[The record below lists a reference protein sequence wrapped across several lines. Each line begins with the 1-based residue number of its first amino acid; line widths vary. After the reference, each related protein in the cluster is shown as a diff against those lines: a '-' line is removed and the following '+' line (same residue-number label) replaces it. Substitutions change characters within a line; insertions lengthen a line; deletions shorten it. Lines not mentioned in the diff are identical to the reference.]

1 MRTPVLSIPAKRAS
15 GWVAET
21 DPKYARA
28 WLESLPLASSAEAAR
43 EIYQALYTVNRLE
56 LAGARRRELMQLYE
70 SPVAIVSNALQAHLL
85 HASQPLSPK
94 KRQLAEFIRRLQ
106 VEMAFG
112 YKWCLRDLAAA
123 RFLWGK
129 DELLLQVTERTL
141 YYLREILVRSYLVY
155 MPHPADVWK
164 EIHETFRFA
173 EERDLSAKPLEVKGE
188 TGVRTLTIRD
198 RYIQALLL
206 GVSQPYQ
213 LPQTAC
219 QQLCSFVEQWG
230 SRAELVPAIDV
241 PNAVGHFIVDLTA
254 DAPPVPY
261 PREPLPADRS
271 HLRVLNT
278 MNLVRVAQGCIGR
291 LKKGERVA
299 TLQLGF
305 DCLEDA
311 CSDLLQRMVSAWGL
325 TPRRRYQRMRRNSYI
340 SVCVGLPALH
350 FFANDQKP
358 FSVAG
363 DDESVETLQSLSAA
377 TWSDQNVGFIELERP
392 EEEEVATLAERAVAA
407 LAASSPSFRMDR
419 WHVRDASLQGM
430 LLARYGDAT
439 CSARVGD
446 LIGLHQAG
454 STHWTAA
461 VVRWLKSPEGQSLE
475 LGVETLAVDVTPVAV
490 RSDVEGAAY
499 VQGLLLPPT
508 STPRRPISLLVPRGT
523 YTVRQNLYLVE
534 PGRSLRQ
541 VRPVQLVE
549 RTVSYD
555 RIVFI
560 DEATSS

>member
-1 MRTPVLSIPAKRAS
+1 MRTPALSLPAKRAS

-28 WLESLPLASSAEAAR
+28 WLESLPLASSADAAR

-56 LAGARRRELMQLYE
+56 LTDACRRELMQLYE

-94 KRQLAEFIRRLQ
+94 KRQLAEFTRRLQ
-106 VEMAFG
+106 IEMAFG

-123 RFLWGK
+123 RFRWGR
-129 DELLLQVTERTL
+129 DEALLQVMERTL
-141 YYLREILVRSYLVY
+141 YYLREVLVRSYLVY

-164 EIHETFRFA
+164 EIHETYRFA
-173 EERDLSAKPLEVKGE
+173 EERELSIKPFEVRSE
-188 TGVRTLTIRD
+188 TGARTVTIKD
-198 RYIQALLL
+198 RYVQALLL
-206 GVSQPYQ
+206 GASQPYQ
-213 LPQTAC
+213 LPHTAC
-219 QQLCSFVEQWG
+219 QQLCAFVEQWG
-230 SRAELVPAIDV
+230 SRAELLAAVDV
-241 PNAVGHFIVDLTA
+241 PNAVGHFVVDVTA
-254 DAPPVPY
+254 DAPPMPY
-261 PREPLPADRS
+261 PREPLPAQRS

-299 TLQLGF
+299 ALQLGF
-305 DCLEDA
+305 DCLEEA

-340 SVCVGLPALH
+340 SICIGVPALH
-350 FFANDQKP
+350 FFANDQKL
-358 FSVAG
+358 FSVG
-363 DDESVETLQSLSAA
+363 DDASAETSPSLSAA
-377 TWSDQNVGFIELERP
+377 SRGDHSVGFIELERIGQ
-392 EEEEVATLAERAVAA
+392 EEAALVADKAVAA
-407 LAASSPSFRMDR
+407 IVPAAPSFRMDR
-419 WHVRDASLQGM
+419 WHVRDASAQGM

-454 STHWTAA
+454 STHWSAA

-523 YTVRQNLYLVE
+523 YAARQNLYLVE
-534 PGRSLRQ
+534 PGRPLRQ

-555 RIVFI
+555 RIVFT
-560 DEATSS
+560 DNAASG